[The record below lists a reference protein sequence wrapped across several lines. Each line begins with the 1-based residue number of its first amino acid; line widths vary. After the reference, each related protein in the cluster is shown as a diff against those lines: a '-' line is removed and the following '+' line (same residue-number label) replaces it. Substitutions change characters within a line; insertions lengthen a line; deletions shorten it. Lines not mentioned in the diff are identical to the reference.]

1 MLSFIYHSW
10 SWIAGGSAIIGI
22 VAVLFTIRNR
32 GRCPGIAGILRIII
46 IVLTCIFSFAALTV
60 HQLFTEVPNVLG
72 QAMAIAKS
80 ELNAAHLDFKL
91 APNFPDMTGIGQLYL
106 VDYQSLDS
114 GEIVPADTTIEIS
127 YQIPDSIGEM
137 STVEWDISESTP
149 HVKDNSNASM
159 STAVVP
165 SVVGMEQT
173 DATSLL
179 QLNGL
184 QFQVWWSFQAK
195 EDTEAYYIISQ
206 SPSAGAQVPVGTV
219 VKLELTDSV
228 PDQTITAEERYT
240 ANDAMVRSA
249 EDQRYF
255 ILKTAGA
262 SKPSKYDLDSGE
274 TSVLDYITESLC
286 CVTLHFT
293 DLGDAEVALFYRDAS
308 TGFVLSQSDLQR
320 EIYLNKGHYVLTIST
335 ETSTVQKELNVDHSG
350 SYTIQM

>member
-1 MLSFIYHSW
+1 MLRFIYHSW
-10 SWIAGGSAIIGI
+10 SWIAGISTIIGI
-22 VAVLFTIRNR
+22 VAVFFAIRSW
-32 GRCPGIAGILRIII
+32 GRRPGAAGILRIVI
-46 IVLTCIFSFAALTV
+46 IVLTCNFLFASLAV
-60 HQLFTEVPNVLG
+60 HQLFTEVPDVLG
-72 QAMAIAKS
+72 QAVAIAKDKL
-80 ELNAAHLDFKL
+80 EEAHLTFQ
-91 APNFPDMTGIGQLYL
+91 FPLNLPDPTGSGQLYL

-114 GEIVPADTTIEIS
+114 GEIVLAKTAIEIS
-127 YQIPDSIGEM
+127 YQIPDSTGETP
-137 STVEWDISESTP
+137 TVERDTPESTP
-149 HVKDNSNASM
+149 QIKDNSTV
-159 STAVVP
+159 STATTVVP

-179 QLNGL
+179 QLTGL

-195 EDTEAYYIISQ
+195 EDTEAYYIVSQ
-206 SPSAGAQVPVGTV
+206 SPSAGEQVPVGTV
-219 VKLELTDSV
+219 VELELTDSV

-249 EDQRYF
+249 DDQRYF
-255 ILKTAGA
+255 ILKTAGV

-286 CVTLHFT
+286 CITLHFT

-320 EIYLNKGHYVLTIST
+320 ELYLNKGHYVLIIST

>member
-1 MLSFIYHSW
+1 MLRFIYHSW
-10 SWIAGGSAIIGI
+10 SWIAGISAIIGI
-22 VAVLFTIRNR
+22 VTAFFTIKSRA
-32 GRCPGIAGILRIII
+32 GHTGATGILRIAI
-46 IVLTCIFSFAALTV
+46 IVLTCNFLFVSLTV
-60 HQLFTEVPNVLG
+60 HQLFTEVPDVLG
-72 QAMAIAKS
+72 QTVAIAKGKL
-80 ELNAAHLDFKL
+80 EAARLDFKL
-91 APNFPDMTGIGQLYL
+91 ALNLTNLGGDDPLYV
-106 VDYQSLDS
+106 VDYQSLDP
-114 GEIVPADTTIEIS
+114 GEIVLSGTTVEIS
-127 YQIPDSIGEM
+127 YHVPDSTGETP
-137 STVEWDISESTP
+137 TVERDTHESTP
-149 HVKDNSNASM
+149 QIKDNSTV
-159 STAVVP
+159 STATTVVP

-195 EDTEAYYIISQ
+195 EDTEAYYIVSQ
-206 SPSAGAQVPVGTV
+206 SPSAGEQVPVGTV
-219 VKLELTDSV
+219 VELELTDSV
-228 PDQTITAEERYT
+228 PDQTITAEKRYT

-249 EDQRYF
+249 EEQRYF

-286 CVTLHFT
+286 CITLHFT

-350 SYTIQM
+350 SYTIQ